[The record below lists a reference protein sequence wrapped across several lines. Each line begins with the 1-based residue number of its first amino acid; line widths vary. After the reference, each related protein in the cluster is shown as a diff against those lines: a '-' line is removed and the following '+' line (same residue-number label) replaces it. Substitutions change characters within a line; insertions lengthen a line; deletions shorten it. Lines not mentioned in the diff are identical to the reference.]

1 MSTFTAR
8 LIAPPAVLAGAVY
21 AGLVRDTR
29 ALPPEAGEAA
39 RLNRFPALPY
49 CGLTFLL
56 EGGAEL
62 MAPAGH
68 PDLGAL
74 PADFVSGPQRAP
86 FASRN
91 TGPMASYCI
100 VFHPQAFEPLTGVS
114 LLALR
119 DRHRPLAE
127 VLPPEWRALA
137 AGVRAAP
144 DDDARHAAA
153 MAWLAPRWAAVR
165 PAGGLL
171 QELPALL
178 RAMPVRAVAAVMG
191 WTTRHLERRALKA
204 HGLTPRELKAIE
216 RLHEAVLAAH
226 DDPRPLAE
234 LAQAHGFSDQPH
246 MTREWRRL
254 TGVAPAQ
261 LQQALAGD
269 DEGWWL
275 YRLRRHGRL

>member
-1 MSTFTAR
+1 MTAFTAR

-29 ALPPEAGEAA
+29 HLPRAADEAQ
-39 RLNRFPALPY
+39 RFNRFPALPY

-56 EGGAEL
+56 HGGAEL
-62 MAPAGH
+62 VEPGGH
-68 PDLGAL
+68 PDLGPL
-74 PADFVSGPQRAP
+74 PASFVSGPQRAP

-91 TGPMASYCI
+91 TGPMASYC
-100 VFHPQAFEPLTGVS
+100 VVLHPQAVEPLTGVR

-127 VLPPEWRALA
+127 VLPPEWQALDEI
-137 AGVRAAP
+137 VRAAA
-144 DDDARHAAA
+144 DDEARHAAA

-165 PAGGLL
+165 PRVGAL

-191 WTTRHLERRALKA
+191 WTTRHLERRALKS

-226 DDPRPLAE
+226 DDGQTLAE
-234 LAQAHGFSDQPH
+234 RAQAHGFADQPH

-254 TGVAPAQ
+254 TGLAPGE
-261 LQQALAGD
+261 LQQALDSG